1 MRNTLPSLPDFL
13 CLAKFRILFFC
24 LIVFSSCIIFYNLG
38 GNSLRNGDEALYSII
53 SREMLITEDWLTPHF
68 QGKPFF
74 NKPPLKFWITALSIR
89 FFGTSEWVLRFWS
102 ASSAIACVFFT
113 VLLAKELFG
122 EKAALWSGFSLATCF
137 HFIYEHSAKTG
148 EMDTMLLFFL
158 VCSLYLLLCSEKT
171 PRLLLISLS
180 VMGLASLTKNF
191 AGFLPFGI
199 GFLYLFVTRKWRN
212 YSASCITQSVASFL
226 FISAGWMIAMM
237 VIHKQMFFNEFFIQQ
252 FYSRATSAEYGV
264 GVKEA
269 RSLTGGILFIGKTIL
284 TGFYPWSLLMPPCLI
299 WAFFQIPQWKKDG
312 RILPLIWFVSFGI
325 TLLLCKN
332 KMHWYVLPLYPAVS
346 ILTGGFLTG
355 AFSDD
360 RINWKNTS
368 SFVLLFCGFF
378 LLLPNC
384 HYNLFSLR
392 AVESGVSTLVLN
404 PYPIAAILFIT
415 GSIIIWIFIIRKFP
429 HMVKYSI
436 PAIVLVYAAVFVILP
451 LRYSLHRSEI
461 QKLTTAIAQQTKAS
475 QRTLYFWGIPE
486 TVFQHPDSP
495 WKPAK
500 IAKWYFSTI
509 PNIHL
514 SFLAT
519 DKHGICQRLE
529 MEKENLF
536 LMTARHYR
544 QIQTACS
551 HRILSTQ
558 AVRGKTYV
566 LVGSAKE

>member
-1 MRNTLPSLPDFL
+1 MRNAQPSLPGFIYL
-13 CLAKFRILFFC
+13 TKFHVLFFC

-102 ASSAIACVFFT
+102 ASSAIACIFFT

-199 GFLYLFVTRKWRN
+199 GFLYLFVTGKWRN

-252 FYSRATSAEYGV
+252 FYSRVTSAEYGV

-269 RSLTGGILFIGKTIL
+269 RSLAGGIFFIGKTIL

-312 RILPLIWFVSFGI
+312 RILPLIWFVSFGM

-346 ILTGGFLTG
+346 VLTGKFITET
-355 AFSDD
+355 FSDD

-368 SFVLLFCGFF
+368 SFVFLFCGFF
-378 LLLPNC
+378 LLLPNYD
-384 HYNLFSLR
+384 YNLFSLR

-404 PYPIAAILFIT
+404 PYPIAAILFII

-429 HMVKYSI
+429 HMVKYFI

-451 LRYSLHRSEI
+451 LMYSPHRSEI

-475 QRTLYFWGIPE
+475 QCTLYFWGIPE
-486 TVFQHPDSP
+486 TVFKHPDSP
-495 WKPAK
+495 WRPAK
-500 IAKWYFSTI
+500 IAKWYFSII
-509 PNIHL
+509 PNISL

-519 DKHGICQRLE
+519 DKHEICQRLM
-529 MEKENLF
+529 MEKEPLF

-551 HRILSTQ
+551 HRILATQ

-566 LVGSAKE
+566 LVG